1 MVKLQPPVRWRHV
14 ATPVLLFTAACGDDP
29 VETPNRAP
37 FASAEIPDAT
47 VAAGDSAALD
57 LTPYFS
63 DPDDDPLTFEA
74 VSSDASVAAASASGS
89 SVATRGVAKGT
100 ATVTVTATDPEGLS
114 ASQDFKVAVPNR
126 QPRVADTIPGQQL
139 FRGDSATVGVA
150 PYFSDPDGDA
160 LAFEATSSDASVATV
175 SVSGSTVAILAVAS
189 GRATATVTAADPEGL
204 SVSQDFEIAVPN
216 RPPAVTDSIADQ
228 ELFRGDS
235 ARFGLTAH
243 FADPDDDSLRFVA
256 ASSDSA
262 VTVLSVA
269 GATVT
274 IRAMRQGTATAT
286 VTASD
291 PGGLSVSQTFEVTV
305 PNRPPRV
312 IDSIAAREL
321 FRGDSA
327 TLDMTAHFDDPD
339 GDALAFTPMS
349 SDTSVALVRAS
360 GGGAKVSAV
369 GVGTAT
375 VTVTATDPGGLSV
388 SQTFEVTVRPSD
400 RDLLEVLYRSMNG
413 DNWVDR
419 SNWLTDTPLHEW
431 HGVRT
436 DPNRGSGHRVIA
448 LVLRGNNLTGP
459 IPPEIGDLDSLK
471 HLDLA
476 HNPLNSPIPPE
487 LGNLTNL
494 KTLFIHFNQLTGGFP
509 PELGNLASLEEI
521 WGYRNDF
528 TGPIPPELG
537 NLSKLR
543 IVRLAGNRL
552 TGNLP
557 PGLGDLA
564 DLRVLDLANND
575 LSGPVPPEFKGLPRL
590 RELTLT
596 GSSKMSGSLPDGL
609 TALEDVRILLAG
621 GTGLCAPRTPDFL
634 EWLGGIYRVR
644 IASCGEKPAAY
655 LTQAV
660 QSR

>member
-204 SVSQDFEIAVPN
+204 SVSQDFEITVPN
-216 RPPAVTDSIADQ
+216 RSPAVTDSIADQ

-243 FADPDDDSLRFVA
+243 FADPDEDSLRFVA

-339 GDALAFTPMS
+339 GDALIFTAQT
-349 SDTSVALVRAS
+349 SDEGV
-360 GGGAKVSAV
+360 VSASV
-369 GVGTAT
+369 SGSVMTVTGVAGGEAEI
-375 VTVTATDPGGLSV
+375 TVTATDPDALSATLSAEITVIPHPDRAALVALFEAAGGPNWN
-388 SQTFEVTVRPSD
+388 R
-400 RDLLEVLYRSMNG
+400 N
-413 DNWVDR
+413 DNWLSDEPLDR
-419 SNWLTDTPLHEW
+419 WR
-431 HGVRT
+431 GVGV
-436 DPNRGSGHRVIA
+436 NREGRVIW
-448 LVLRGNNLTGP
+448 LFMQGNNLTGR
-459 IPPEIGDLDSLK
+459 IPPEFGALTELENATLSFNRLSGAIPPELGALTKLKELDLGANDLDR
-471 HLDLA
+471 
-476 HNPLNSPIPPE
+476 PIPPE
-487 LGNLTNL
+487 LGRLSSLVELSLYQNRLP
-494 KTLFIHFNQLTGGFP
+494 GPFP
-509 PELGNLASLEEI
+509 PELGGLANLEVLSLAHNRFAS
-521 WGYRNDF
+521 
-528 TGPIPPELG
+528 PIPKEF
-537 NLSKLR
+537 
-543 IVRLAGNRL
+543 
-552 TGNLP
+552 
-557 PGLGDLA
+557 GDLSE
-564 DLRVLDLANND
+564 LRVLYVANAGFSSPWIKGSRGKIACAWRTRCT
-575 LSGPVPPEFKGLPRL
+575 SGPGCAGMADLGVCGSDLRL
-590 RELTLT
+590 
-596 GSSKMSGSLPDGL
+596 
-609 TALEDVRILLAG
+609 
-621 GTGLCAPRTPDFL
+621 
-634 EWLGGIYRVR
+634 
-644 IASCGEKPAAY
+644 
-655 LTQAV
+655 
-660 QSR
+660 